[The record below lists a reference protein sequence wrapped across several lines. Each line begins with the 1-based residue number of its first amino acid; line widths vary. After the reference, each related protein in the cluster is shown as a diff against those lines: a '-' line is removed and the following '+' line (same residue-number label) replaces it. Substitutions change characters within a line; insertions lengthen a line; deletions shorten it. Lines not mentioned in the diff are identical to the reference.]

1 MISVLIPQTDPK
13 ASYIAH
19 KAEIDT
25 AIAEVLE
32 SGWYI
37 LGQQVT
43 AFEQEFAAYLGISAV
58 ISVANG
64 TDALHLALR
73 ACGVGPG
80 DTVITVAHTAV
91 ATVAAI
97 ELAGAIP
104 FFVDID
110 PATFTLDPH
119 LLTETLKNNSDQRFK
134 ALIPVHLYGH
144 PAQLTAI
151 LELAKRYDL
160 FVIEDCAQA
169 HGATFQNKTVGTWGD
184 IAAFSFY
191 PTKNLGALGD
201 GGAIATNNPHLAEKA
216 RLLREYGWQERYIS
230 TCAGTNSRLD
240 ELQAAVLRVKLR
252 YLASENAR
260 RQEIAALYNVLLAET
275 ALNLPQSQADCSHV
289 YHQYVIRSKQRDDLR
304 AFLKANNVGTLIH
317 YPVPI
322 HFQPAYQNRIAIGDG
337 GLGYTEQIAQEI
349 VSLPIYPQLTNEQ
362 IQQIAILL
370 QSFSMI

>member
-1 MISVLIPQTDPK
+1 VLIPQTDPK
-13 ASYIAH
+13 ASYLAH
-19 KAEIDT
+19 KAEIDA
-25 AIAEVLE
+25 AIAEVLA

-43 AFEQEFAAYLGISAV
+43 AFEQEFAAYLSISDV

-97 ELAGAIP
+97 ELAGATP

-110 PATFTLDPH
+110 PVTFTLDPH
-119 LLTETLKNNSDQRFK
+119 LLAETLKNPRDQRFK

-144 PAQLTAI
+144 PAQISAI
-151 LELAKRYDL
+151 MELAKRYDL

-184 IAAFSFY
+184 LAAFSFY

-240 ELQAAVLRVKLR
+240 ELQAAILRVKLR

-322 HFQPAYQNRIAIGDG
+322 HFQPAYQNRIAIGDS